1 MRGEVPA
8 GWVLGPRG
16 CGSALLEASVRAA
29 EKGGAAQKSGLG
41 QLQGRLRSES
51 DALSNRCVT
60 RRTPPVHPM
69 EESVGTRKYADRSSR
84 ICSANWSGCPS
95 FPSIQKYAALPGV
108 SRCGG

>member
-41 QLQGRLRSES
+41 QSKAGYEVSQTLFQTGVLRDGRHPFIRWKNQSARESTRTGACEYARPTGPGAPPFPRSRNMPLFR
-51 DALSNRCVT
+51 AC
-60 RRTPPVHPM
+60 
-69 EESVGTRKYADRSSR
+69 
-84 ICSANWSGCPS
+84 
-95 FPSIQKYAALPGV
+95 
-108 SRCGG
+108 